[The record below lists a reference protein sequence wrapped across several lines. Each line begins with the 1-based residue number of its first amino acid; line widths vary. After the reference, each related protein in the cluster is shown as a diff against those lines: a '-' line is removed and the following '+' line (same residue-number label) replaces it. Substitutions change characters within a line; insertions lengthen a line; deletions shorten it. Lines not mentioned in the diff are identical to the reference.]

1 MNEPDPMDDP
11 GTGIDHRY
19 PDVVAGLQHGIEQTG
34 LDPVRA
40 RFQRERTALRHCVA
54 GIERQI
60 DQRVQGL
67 RNAVAHR

>member
-1 MNEPDPMDDP
+1 MDEPDPMDDP

-40 RFQRERTALRHCVA
+40 RFQ
-54 GIERQI
+54 
-60 DQRVQGL
+60 
-67 RNAVAHR
+67 